1 MTNDRM
7 TNFASL
13 VIDPMSTNFYERQAA
28 ARRTTK
34 WLMAMFT
41 ISVICI
47 VAGVFLATLAAVGYG
62 QHMQEGFELNNP
74 GIPLDDL
81 TLPFGASAGTLA
93 LIGCG
98 SLFKIAQLR
107 GGGTTV
113 AENLGGYRVPQNT
126 TDPVERR
133 LVNVVE
139 EMAIAAGMPV
149 PPIYLL
155 KNEEAINAFAA
166 GYSPSDAVVAV
177 TRGTAEQLT
186 RDQLQGVVA
195 HEFSHILNGDMRLNI
210 RLIGIL
216 HGILLI
222 GLIGRMLFNIA
233 ARGGGNRRG
242 KNDGTVYLLVSG
254 LVLMLLGLLGTVFG
268 NLIKA
273 AVSRQ
278 REYLADSSA
287 VQFTRNPEGIAGA
300 LKRIGASV
308 LGSKLTNPRAAEL
321 SHMYFGQGVW
331 EGITGLMATHP
342 PLEKRIRL
350 LDPHWNGQYPA
361 LPKVSPA
368 FTESPEGAAGFVG
381 AVRSADEVSVEVV
394 RHSADQVGSPL
405 EMHREY
411 AAKLIEEIPNE
422 ILDSARD
429 PYGAR
434 AVMFCLLMDK
444 KQVVRNQQLNA
455 LSQSISPDVVKL
467 TYKLLPLIDQQDAR
481 ARLPLVDLALPALRS
496 MTKDQYSQF
505 RTAFKKLV
513 EADQQISLFEW
524 TLHRIVLRHLK
535 PQFEP
540 VKPPRV
546 QYYNISRLGNEIS
559 VLLSTLANLDNKG
572 DRVERSLEH
581 AAGLLSEAK
590 IILLPIEQCTL
601 DNLQKTLAT
610 LSTVAP
616 KQRQRI
622 VEATAELICYDHDVS
637 IKEAELFRGICD
649 MLECPMPPLLPGQP
663 LSRKRSA

>member
-1 MTNDRM
+1 
-7 TNFASL
+7 
-13 VIDPMSTNFYERQAA
+13 MSTNFYERQAA
-28 ARRTTK
+28 ARRSTK

-41 ISVICI
+41 ISVTCI
-47 VAGVFLATLAAVGYG
+47 VAGVFIATLAGVNYG
-62 QHMQEGFELNNP
+62 RNMQEGLELNNP
-74 GIPLDDL
+74 GIPLDNVTMPL
-81 TLPFGASAGTLA
+81 GASAGTLA

-113 AENLGGYRVPQNT
+113 AENLGGYRVPHNT

-216 HGILLI
+216 HGILLM

-233 ARGGGNRRG
+233 AHGGGNRRG
-242 KNDGTVYLLVSG
+242 KNDGTVYLLASG
-254 LVLMLLGLLGTVFG
+254 LLLMLLGLLGTVFG

-308 LGSKLTNPRAAEL
+308 LGSKLANARAAEL

-331 EGITGLMATHP
+331 EGFTGMMATHP

-350 LDPHWNGQYPA
+350 LDPHWNGQYPPA
-361 LPKVSPA
+361 PKVAPV
-368 FTESPEGAAGFVG
+368 FTESPESAAGFVG
-381 AVRSADEVSVEVV
+381 AVTAPDEVPVEVV

-422 ILDSARD
+422 ILASARE
-429 PYGAR
+429 PYAAR

-444 KQVVRNQQLNA
+444 KQDIRARQLDSLNKTIA
-455 LSQSISPDVVKL
+455 PDVVKL
-467 TYKLLPLIDQQDAR
+467 THKLLPLVDEQDAR

-496 MTKDQYSQF
+496 MTRDQYLEF
-505 RTAFKKLV
+505 RKAFKSLV

-524 TLHRIVLRHLK
+524 TLHRVVLRHLK

-540 VKPPRV
+540 VKPPRT
-546 QYYNISRLGNEIS
+546 QYYNITRLGNEIS
-559 VLLSTLANLDNKG
+559 VLLSTLANLDNTG
-572 DRVERSLEH
+572 TRVERSLEH
-581 AAGLLSEAK
+581 AAGLLKEAQVT
-590 IILLPIEQCTL
+590 LLLIEQCTL
-601 DNLQKTLAT
+601 DNLQKALAT
-610 LSTVAP
+610 LSTVAA

-622 VEATAELICYDHDVS
+622 VEAAADLICYDHDVS

-649 MLECPMPPLLPGQP
+649 MLECPLPPLLPGQP
-663 LSRKRSA
+663 FSRKRST

>member
-1 MTNDRM
+1 
-7 TNFASL
+7 
-13 VIDPMSTNFYERQAA
+13 MSTNFYERQAA
-28 ARRTTK
+28 ARRSTK

-41 ISVICI
+41 ISVVCI
-47 VAGVFLATLAAVGYG
+47 VAGVFIATLAAVNYG
-62 QHMQEGFELNNP
+62 RNMQEGLELNNP
-74 GIPLDDL
+74 GIPLDDV
-81 TLPFGASAGTLA
+81 TLPLGASAGTLA

-216 HGILLI
+216 HGILLM

-242 KNDGTVYLLVSG
+242 KNDGTVYLLASG
-254 LVLMLLGLLGTVFG
+254 LLLMLLGLLGTVFG

-308 LGSKLTNPRAAEL
+308 LGSKLMSARAAEL

-331 EGITGLMATHP
+331 EGFTGLMATHP

-350 LDPHWNGQYPA
+350 LDPHWNGQYPPA
-361 LPKVSPA
+361 PKVAPA
-368 FTESPEGAAGFVG
+368 LSESPEGAAPFVGTVAVG
-381 AVRSADEVSVEVV
+381 AVTAPDDVPVEVV

-422 ILDSARD
+422 ILDSARE
-429 PYGAR
+429 PYAAR

-455 LSQSISPDVVKL
+455 LGQLISPDVVKL
-467 TYKLLPLIDQQDAR
+467 THKLLPLIDEQDAR

-496 MTKDQYSQF
+496 MTRDQYLEF
-505 RTAFKKLV
+505 RKAFKSLV

-524 TLHRIVLRHLK
+524 TLHRVVLRHLK
-535 PQFEP
+535 PQFDP
-540 VKPPRV
+540 VKPPRT
-546 QYYNISRLGNEIS
+546 QYYNITRLGNEII
-559 VLLSTLANLDNKG
+559 VLLSTLANLDNTG
-572 DRVERSLEH
+572 SRVERSLEH
-581 AAGLLSEAK
+581 AAGLLKEAQVT
-590 IILLPIEQCTL
+590 LLPIEQCTL
-601 DNLQKTLAT
+601 DNLQKALAT
-610 LSTVAP
+610 LSTVAA

-622 VEATAELICYDHDVS
+622 VEAAADLICYDHDVS

-663 LSRKRSA
+663 FSRKRSA

>member
-1 MTNDRM
+1 
-7 TNFASL
+7 
-13 VIDPMSTNFYERQAA
+13 MSTNFYERQAA
-28 ARRTTK
+28 ARRSTK

-41 ISVICI
+41 ISVACI
-47 VAGVFLATLAAVGYG
+47 VAGVFIATLAAVNYG
-62 QHMQEGFELNNP
+62 RNMQEGLELNNP
-74 GIPLDDL
+74 GIPLDDV
-81 TLPFGASAGTLA
+81 TLPLGASAGTLA

-113 AENLGGYRVPQNT
+113 AENLGGYRVPHNT

-155 KNEEAINAFAA
+155 RNEEAINAFAA

-216 HGILLI
+216 HGILLM

-233 ARGGGNRRG
+233 AHGGGNRRG
-242 KNDGTVYLLVSG
+242 KNDGAAYLLGGG
-254 LVLMLLGLLGTVFG
+254 LLLMLLGLLGTVFG

-308 LGSKLTNPRAAEL
+308 LGSKLTNARAAEL

-331 EGITGLMATHP
+331 EGFTGMMATHP

-350 LDPHWNGQYPA
+350 LDPHWNGQYPPA
-361 LPKVSPA
+361 PKVAPA
-368 FTESPEGAAGFVG
+368 FTESPQGVAGFVG
-381 AVRSADEVSVEVV
+381 AVRSPDEVPVEVV

-411 AAKLIEEIPNE
+411 AAKLIEEIPNV
-422 ILDSARD
+422 ILDSARE
-429 PYGAR
+429 PYAAR
-434 AVMFCLLMDK
+434 VVMFCLLMDK

-455 LSQSISPDVVKL
+455 LGQLISPDVVKL
-467 TYKLLPLIDQQDAR
+467 THKLLPLVDQQDAR

-496 MTKDQYSQF
+496 MTRDQYLEF
-505 RTAFKKLV
+505 RKAFKSLV

-524 TLHRIVLRHLK
+524 TLHRVVLRHLK

-540 VKPPRV
+540 VKPPRI
-546 QYYNISRLGNEIS
+546 QYYNITRLGNEIS
-559 VLLSTLANLDNKG
+559 VLLSTLANLDNTG
-572 DRVERSLEH
+572 TRVTRSLEH
-581 AAGLLSEAK
+581 AAGLLKEAQVT
-590 IILLPIEQCTL
+590 LLPIEQCTL
-601 DNLQKTLAT
+601 DNLQKSLTT
-610 LSTVAP
+610 LSTVAA

-622 VEATAELICYDHDVS
+622 VEAAADLICYDHDVS

-663 LSRKRSA
+663 LSKNARRV

>member
-1 MTNDRM
+1 
-7 TNFASL
+7 
-13 VIDPMSTNFYERQAA
+13 MSTNFYERQAA
-28 ARRTTK
+28 ARKTTK

-41 ISVICI
+41 ISVTCI
-47 VAGVFLATLAAVGYG
+47 VAGVFIATLAAVGYG
-62 QHMQEGFELNNP
+62 RHMQEGFELNNP
-74 GIPLDDL
+74 GIPLDDV
-81 TLPFGASAGTLA
+81 TLPLGASAGTLA

-133 LVNVVE
+133 LINVVE
-139 EMAIAAGMPV
+139 EMAIASGVPV
-149 PPIYLL
+149 PPVYLL
-155 KNEEAINAFAA
+155 KNEKAINAFAA

-177 TRGTAEQLT
+177 TQGTAEQLT

-216 HGILLI
+216 HGILLM

-242 KNDGTVYLLVSG
+242 KNDGTVYLLASG
-254 LVLMLLGLLGTVFG
+254 LVLMLLGLLGTIFG

-300 LKRIGASV
+300 LKCIGAAV
-308 LGSKLTNPRAAEL
+308 MGSKLANPRAAEM

-331 EGITGLMATHP
+331 EGFTGMMATHP
-342 PLEKRIRL
+342 PLEKRIHA

-361 LPKVSPA
+361 MPKVSPVL
-368 FTESPEGAAGFVG
+368 TESPEGVAPLAGFVAAG
-381 AVRSADEVSVEVV
+381 VAAAASADEVPVEVV

-444 KQVVRNQQLNA
+444 KHIVRNQQLNA
-455 LSQSISPDVVKL
+455 LNESIPPDVVKL
-467 TYKLLPLIDQQDAR
+467 THKLLPLVDEQDAR
-481 ARLPLVDLALPALRS
+481 ARLPLVDLSLPALRS
-496 MTKDQYSQF
+496 MTKEQYTQF

-524 TLHRIVLRHLK
+524 TLHRVVLRHLK

-540 VKPPRV
+540 VKPPRI

-559 VLLSTLANLDNKG
+559 VLLSTLANLDNTG
-572 DRVERSLEH
+572 SRVERSLQH
-581 AAGLLSEAK
+581 AAGLLPEAQVT
-590 IILLPIEQCTL
+590 LLPIKQCTL
-601 DNLQKTLAT
+601 DNLKKALAT

-622 VEATAELICYDHDVS
+622 VEAAADLICYDHDVS

-663 LSRKRSA
+663 FSKIPLPGTPGRG

>member
-1 MTNDRM
+1 
-7 TNFASL
+7 
-13 VIDPMSTNFYERQAA
+13 MSTNFYERQAA
-28 ARRTTK
+28 ARRSTK

-47 VAGVFLATLAAVGYG
+47 VAGVFIATLAAVNYG
-62 QHMQEGFELNNP
+62 RNMQEGLELNNP
-74 GIPLDDL
+74 GIPLDDV
-81 TLPFGASAGTLA
+81 TLPLGASAGTLA

-113 AENLGGYRVPQNT
+113 AENLGGYRVPQNS

-216 HGILLI
+216 HGILLM

-233 ARGGGNRRG
+233 AHGGGNRRG
-242 KNDGTVYLLVSG
+242 KNDGTVYLLASG
-254 LVLMLLGLLGTVFG
+254 LLLMLLGLLGTVFG

-308 LGSKLTNPRAAEL
+308 LGSKLTSARAAEL

-331 EGITGLMATHP
+331 EGFTGLMATHP

-350 LDPHWNGQYPA
+350 LDPHWNGQYPPA
-361 LPKVSPA
+361 SKVAPA
-368 FTESPEGAAGFVG
+368 FTESPEGVAGFVG

-411 AAKLIEEIPNE
+411 AAKLIEDIPNE
-422 ILDSARD
+422 ILDSARE
-429 PYGAR
+429 PYAAR

-444 KQVVRNQQLNA
+444 KQDVRTRQLESLNKTIA
-455 LSQSISPDVVKL
+455 PDVVKL
-467 TYKLLPLIDQQDAR
+467 TYKLLPLVDEQDTR
-481 ARLPLVDLALPALRS
+481 ARLPLVDLSLPALRS
-496 MTKDQYSQF
+496 MTRDQYLEF
-505 RTAFKKLV
+505 RKAFKSLV

-524 TLHRIVLRHLK
+524 TLHRVVLRHLK

-540 VKPPRV
+540 VKLPRV

-559 VLLSTLANLDNKG
+559 VLLSTLANLDNTS
-572 DRVERSLEH
+572 DRVARALEH
-581 AAGLLSEAK
+581 AAGLLTEAK
-590 IILLPIEQCTL
+590 ITLLPVEQCTL
-601 DNLQKTLAT
+601 DNLQKALAT
-610 LSTVAP
+610 LSTVAA

-622 VEATAELICYDHDVS
+622 VEAAADLICYDHDVS

-663 LSRKRSA
+663 FSRKRST